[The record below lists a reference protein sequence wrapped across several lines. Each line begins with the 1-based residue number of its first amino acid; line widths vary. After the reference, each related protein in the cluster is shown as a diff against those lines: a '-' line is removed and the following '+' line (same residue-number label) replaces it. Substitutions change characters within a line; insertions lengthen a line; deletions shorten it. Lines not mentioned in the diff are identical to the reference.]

1 VTCRLCLALGVVLLV
16 ASSCGYYSTSSRT
29 AKDIKSVAVPFFE
42 NRTSEPNLEII
53 VTERVID
60 NLVADNTLSVEDE
73 RSADAVLEGAIVSF
87 RNAPFS
93 FNRELN
99 AEEYHVVVSVEATL
113 YSRKLDEPI
122 WEKQTIKGDG
132 SYFLDSSEEGFR
144 YEDALAEAIREIT
157 DRILNLTVQDW

>member
-1 VTCRLCLALGVVLLV
+1 MRRSVAAFGVLL
-16 ASSCGYYSTSSRT
+16 AALAGCGYYGTSSRT

-73 RSADAVLEGAIVSF
+73 SGADAVLEGAIVSF
-87 RNAPFS
+87 RNEPFS

-99 AEEYHVVVSVEATL
+99 AEEYHVIVSVEASL
-113 YSRKLDEPI
+113 YKRVSDEPI
-122 WEKQTIKGDG
+122 WEKQTIRGDG
-132 SYFLDSSEEGFR
+132 SYFVDSTEEGR
-144 YEDALAEAIREIT
+144 TYESALAEAIKEIT